1 VSRNDVPG
9 HPGRKTRRT
18 IVRAYHAIAVVT
30 VLLVGV
36 GLKLTFFSAPI
47 AAADV
52 GPTKSVSIDVSEMHH
67 KIKNLPVE
75 HFHDMTFVFSNGG

>member
-1 VSRNDVPG
+1 MRA
-9 HPGRKTRRT
+9 HP
-18 IVRAYHAIAVVT
+18 VIAVAT
-30 VLLVGV
+30 LFLAGV

-52 GPTKSVSIDVSEMHH
+52 GSTKSVSIDVSQMHH